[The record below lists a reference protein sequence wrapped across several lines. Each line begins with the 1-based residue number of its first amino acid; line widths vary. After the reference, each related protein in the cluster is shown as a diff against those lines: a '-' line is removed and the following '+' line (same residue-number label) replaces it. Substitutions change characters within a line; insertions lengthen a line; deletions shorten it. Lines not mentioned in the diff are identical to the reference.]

1 MKLMKKGR
9 NRQKM
14 AQIRAEEAAR
24 FEDDC
29 CDHVLPLQVCFV
41 LNSIT
46 QSGSEDVNEK
56 QQISVKHS
64 VPTITNVNMLKL
76 TTNIPVKSW
85 IRCDI
90 LTLIA
95 GSWEWKGGG

>member
-1 MKLMKKGR
+1 MKMMKKGR

-29 CDHVLPLQVCFV
+29 CDHVMPLQICFV

-46 QSGSEDVNEK
+46 QSGSEDVDEK
-56 QQISVKHS
+56 QQISVKYCAQSH
-64 VPTITNVNMLKL
+64 NYQR
-76 TTNIPVKSW
+76 IPFLCVIICADMFSS
-85 IRCDI
+85 D
-90 LTLIA
+90 
-95 GSWEWKGGG
+95 